1 MITYNGSDLILAPI
15 AGYSDSGMR
24 TLCTRFGAGLCYTE
38 MVSAKGLYYK
48 NENTA
53 DLLHI
58 GEGEKHT
65 GVQLFGS
72 EVDIISEVMNY
83 EVLKNFPVIDFNMGC
98 PVPKVVKNGEGSA
111 LLKNPTLIYNIVKA
125 LKSEAAGRK
134 ITVKIRSGFY
144 DGYENAVETALAI
157 QEGGADMVTVH
168 GRTREMFYTGKV
180 NYDIIAKVKSEIKI
194 PVCGNGDVVDKE
206 SYQRMKDTG
215 VDYVMIGRGAIG
227 RPYIF
232 SELHNVTYQFSVKE
246 AIKQHIKSLS
256 FLPENVVANN
266 MKKHIA
272 YYLKGKS
279 NSKAI
284 KESIFR
290 ANSLTE
296 IVTFIDLIVE

>member
-24 TLCTRFGAGLCYTE
+24 TLCFEYGAGLCYTE

-53 DLLHI
+53 DLLTI
-58 GEGEKHT
+58 GAGEKYT

-72 EVDIISEVMNY
+72 EANIISEVMNY
-83 EVLKNFPVIDFNMGC
+83 EVLKKFPVIDFNMGC

-111 LLKNPTLIYNIVKA
+111 LLKNPTMVYNIVKA
-125 LKSEAAGRK
+125 LKSQAAGRK

-144 DGYENAVETALAI
+144 SGYENAVETALAI
-157 QEGGADMVTVH
+157 EEGGADMITVH
-168 GRTREMFYTGKV
+168 GRTREMYYTGKV
-180 NYDIIAKVKSEIKI
+180 NYDIIANVKSEVKI
-194 PVCGNGDVVDKE
+194 PVCGNGDVFDMD
-206 SYQRMKDTG
+206 SYLRMKDTG
-215 VDYVMIGRGAIG
+215 VDFVMIARGAIG
-227 RPYIF
+227 RPFIF
-232 SELHNVTYQFSVKE
+232 ADLHKKSYSFSVTD
-246 AIKQHIKSLS
+246 AIKKHIKTLS

-279 NSKAI
+279 GSKAL

-290 ANSLTE
+290 ANSLSE
-296 IVTFIDLIVE
+296 LVSFIDLMGE

>member
-24 TLCTRFGAGLCYTE
+24 TLCFEYGAGLCYTE

-53 DLLHI
+53 DLLTL
-58 GEGEKHT
+58 GQGEKYT

-72 EVDIISEVMNY
+72 EPNIIAEVMNY
-83 EVLKNFPVIDFNMGC
+83 DVIKKFPVVDFNMGC

-111 LLKNPTLIYNIVKA
+111 LLKNPTLIYDIVKT
-125 LKSEAAGRK
+125 LKKEAAGRK
-134 ITVKIRSGFY
+134 ITIKIRSGFY

-157 QEGGADMVTVH
+157 QEGGADMVTIH

-180 NYDIIAKVKSEIKI
+180 NYDIIARVKSETSI
-194 PVCGNGDVVDKE
+194 PVCGNGDVIDKE
-206 SYQRMKDTG
+206 SYKRMKETG

-232 SELHNVTYQFSVKE
+232 AELHNLDYNFSIKE
-246 AIKQHIKSLS
+246 AIKKHIETLS

-272 YYLKGKS
+272 YYLKGKN

-284 KESIFR
+284 KENVFR
-290 ANSLTE
+290 ANSLSE
-296 IVTFIDLIVE
+296 LVTFIDLMIE